1 MKQILHLY
9 ELPTPIY
16 IDSQFTCYLETVE
29 FVFAKADIISPILQI
44 HQSHEQNLESQVF
57 ESLWLPSEKV
67 QRLGV
72 AGNCCFC
79 AMALP
84 LRVLWCVGKGDAEH
98 FYPES
103 GFTFKGRGYG
113 NDLFHGTCGGRLS
126 DLVTVL
132 KVA

>member
-57 ESLWLPSEKV
+57 DSLWLPSEKV

-79 AMALP
+79 AMALSSG
-84 LRVLWCVGKGDAEH
+84 VL
-98 FYPES
+98 
-103 GFTFKGRGYG
+103 GRGMLNIFIQKVVSLSRG
-113 NDLFHGTCGGRLS
+113 GGMVMTCFMGLVEGG
-126 DLVTVL
+126 
-132 KVA
+132 